1 MMRFSIGLTAKTLI
15 ALRGLPAVLLVLLA
29 LPAGAQ
35 SFRVQCPTKHDHASE
50 RREQQLGAALQRQAR
65 NGEPEMTLARR
76 IGGWATAAALGV
88 WAPGALAADA
98 PDPHAHHRQH
108 VAPEAARTS
117 AAYAVP
123 DVELVRDDGKTVL
136 LSQEL
141 NDGRP
146 VVLSFIFTSCTT
158 VCPITSATLAQLQ
171 RKLGPARNQV
181 HLVSI
186 SIDPEFDTPARLRE
200 YASRLGA
207 GPEWQHYSGTLAASQ
222 ATQRAFG
229 VYRGDKMNHAPVT
242 LVRTAPGAEW
252 VRIDGFA
259 TADQLLAELPGVHA
273 SR

>member
-1 MMRFSIGLTAKTLI
+1 M
-15 ALRGLPAVLLVLLA
+15 
-29 LPAGAQ
+29 
-35 SFRVQCPTKHDHASE
+35 
-50 RREQQLGAALQRQAR
+50 
-65 NGEPEMTLARR
+65 
-76 IGGWATAAALGV
+76 
-88 WAPGALAADA
+88 WAPGAFAAEA
-98 PDPHAHHRQH
+98 PDPHAHHRH
-108 VAPEAARTS
+108 HLAAEAARTS
-117 AAYAVP
+117 AAYTVP
-123 DVELVRDDGKTVL
+123 DVELVRDDGKTVR

-141 NDGRP
+141 DDGRP

-207 GPEWQHYSGTLAASQ
+207 GPEWRHYSGTLAASQ

-229 VYRGDKMNHAPVT
+229 VYRGDKMNHAPAT
-242 LVRTAPGAEW
+242 LVRTAPGAQW

-259 TADQLLAELPGVHA
+259 TADQLLAELPGVLT